1 MTALKQ
7 DNSMPADYPKGTHI
21 AVVFRKDPHTYF
33 YKLVTGTKSLY
44 VFSTNGEWVNSGFT
58 GLSTLLSYI
67 KKVVWATESLTPLI
81 EAWYQAQEKVTHPL
95 FPRDK
100 PSKPSLPEPTKL
112 DAPMLCK
119 RAYDLLSER
128 GKQYDGSNQE
138 RSMASTVAAFN
149 AAYGTTM
156 TELQGWHFMCLLKMV
171 RQRAGGHVD
180 SAEDLIA
187 YAALAAE
194 TVHN

>member
-1 MTALKQ
+1 MT
-7 DNSMPADYPKGTHI
+7 MPTDYPKGTHI
-21 AVVFRKDPHTYF
+21 VVAFRKEPKTYF
-33 YKLVTGTKSLY
+33 YRKMSAENLF
-44 VFSTNGEWVNSGFT
+44 VFTAQNVWVDSGFT
-58 GLSTLLSYI
+58 LTTLLRHA
-67 KKVVWATESLTPLI
+67 KKVVWATDNLTPII
-81 EAWYQAQEKVTHPL
+81 EAWYQAQTKDSLV
-95 FPRDK
+95 DK
-100 PSKPSLPEPTKL
+100 PSQPEPTKL

-128 GKQYDGSNQE
+128 GKQYDGLNQE
-138 RSMASTVAAFN
+138 RSMASTIAAFN
-149 AAYGTTM
+149 AIYGTTM